1 MPIKF
6 YSDALD
12 KVIEPN
18 YDAIPDETVEEYFQ
32 KVEAFEELL
41 LTKKYF
47 GIIYPSE
54 GEEKENDN

>member
-18 YDAIPDETVEEYFQ
+18 YDAIHDMTIEE
-32 KVEAFEELL
+32 FEELL

-47 GIIYPSE
+47 GIIYHSE